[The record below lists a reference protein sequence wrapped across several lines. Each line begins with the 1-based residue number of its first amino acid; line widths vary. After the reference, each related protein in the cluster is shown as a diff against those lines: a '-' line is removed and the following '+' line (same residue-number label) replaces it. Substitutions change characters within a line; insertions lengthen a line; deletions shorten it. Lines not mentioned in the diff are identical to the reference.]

1 MSEHPFGERPVPV
14 TVPARIAAI
23 VALVRRRDATRAD
36 SGLELFVVR
45 RARELR
51 MFGGFVALLGGG
63 VDPSDGDANDP
74 DAIVA
79 CAARE
84 LFEEAGVL
92 AVTGAASISAEDRD
106 HERRTLCQRGADSA
120 GFQRFLDARGTKIDK
135 ARFLA
140 AGRWVTPRFVPGRF
154 DAHIFVVEALPGE
167 EPRVWPGELTS
178 GEWIDPAALVAQW
191 EKGEV
196 LLHPPQSHLART
208 LAGWNAAQKG
218 STPGASRA
226 EALAALCR
234 AIATGGSR
242 DDEQV
247 ATRIDFQRGFV
258 MFPVVTP
265 TLPPAQHTNAYVVG
279 TGEIVVVDP
288 GSPYPDEQARLHQ
301 TIDELRAE
309 GAKPRAVLLTHHH
322 EDHIGGALALARHL
336 GVPIRAHARTLDRLA
351 PDPRV
356 RRETIEDGA
365 EIELDGPVPIRLR
378 AVFTPGHARGHL
390 CFHEARSGALL
401 AGDMVS
407 TLSTIIIDPPEGD
420 LGDYLASLER
430 LRALAP
436 RTLYP
441 AHGLPT
447 QHALEKL
454 DEYILHRRARAEAL
468 LAALGTG
475 ARDLTDLVAEVYA
488 DVPAIVHPLA
498 ARSALASL
506 EWLASQG
513 RVRAAGSGGDAT
525 SRWAL
530 V

>member
-1 MSEHPFGERPVPV
+1 MSEHPLGERPVPV
-14 TVPARIAAI
+14 TPPARLAAI
-23 VALVRRRDATRAD
+23 VALVRRRDAARAD
-36 SGLELFVVR
+36 SGHELFVVR
-45 RARELR
+45 RARELK

-63 VDPSDGDANDP
+63 LDKADGDPSDP
-74 DAIVA
+74 DALIA

-92 AVTGAASISAEDRD
+92 VATGATAISADDRER
-106 HERRTLCQRGADSA
+106 ERRVLCQRGADAA
-120 GFQRFLDARGTKIDK
+120 GFQRFLDGRGAKIDK

-154 DAHIFVVEALPGE
+154 DAHIFVVEATPE
-167 EPRVWPGELTS
+167 DDPRVWPGELTS

-196 LLHPPQSHLART
+196 LLHPPQSHLARS
-208 LAGWNAAQKG
+208 LAAWNAAQKG
-218 STPGASRA
+218 SAQGASRA
-226 EALAALCR
+226 DALAELCR
-234 AIATGGSR
+234 SIATGGSR

-301 TIDELRAE
+301 MLDEMRAE
-309 GAKPRAVLLTHHH
+309 GVRPRAVLLTHHH
-322 EDHIGGALALARHL
+322 DDHIGGALAVAHYL
-336 GVPIRAHARTLDRLA
+336 GVPIRAHARTLDRIPA
-351 PDPRV
+351 DPRV
-356 RRETIEDGA
+356 RREAIDAGA
-365 EIELDGPVPIRLR
+365 EIELDGPVPIRLT

-420 LGDYLASLER
+420 LGQYLDSLER

-454 DEYILHRRARAEAL
+454 DEYIVHRRARAEAL
-468 LAALGTG
+468 FGALSAGS
-475 ARDLTDLVAEVYA
+475 RDLTDLVAEVYA

-498 ARSALASL
+498 LRSALASL
-506 EWLASQG
+506 EWLESQG
-513 RVRAAGSGGDAT
+513 RVRTAGEGADPT
-525 SRWAL
+525 SRWTLA
-530 V
+530 